1 MKEQSQSKKL
11 HPLITKED
19 LDNLYEVDPQVG
31 LKELEIG
38 IEDFEK
44 EIRQLQKECDSTFN
58 QICVL
63 RKRCYKGFA
72 SFDELEKAMNNW
84 LQVERNAINAIEMA
98 RNYIDAFKEGKSIL
112 RQRIA
117 NEVKR

>member
-1 MKEQSQSKKL
+1 MHQ
-11 HPLITKED
+11 LITQEHFN
-19 LDNLYEVDPQVG
+19 NLYEVDPRVG

-38 IEDFEK
+38 IKDFETK
-44 EIRQLQKECDSTFN
+44 IRQLQKECDSTFS

-63 RKRCYKGFA
+63 RKRCYKGLA

-84 LQVERNAINAIEMA
+84 LRIERNAINAIEMA
-98 RNYIDAFKEGKSIL
+98 RNYIDAFKEGKNIL